1 MSGVWEGRSVL
12 YCRIPAAA
20 AESPCAVAAAPRAD
34 AGPTAIRFALLII
47 GLLILAAATLSPPPA
62 GLSAEGLVALGLLA
76 VMALWWFTEALPV
89 TATALLPF
97 VVLPASGAA
106 KLADVAASYM
116 SPVIFLVLG
125 GAMLA
130 LAMEK
135 SGLHRRLAVAV
146 LSRAGAAPRGLVLAF
161 MAATAFISMWVSN
174 TASTLIM
181 MPIAVSV
188 LASVLPDEA
197 RRSPA
202 ERSFALTMVLGV
214 AYAASIGGL
223 GTLIGSPT
231 NAIAAG
237 VIEKTLGVHIGFLQ
251 WLAVGIPLVLVSIPL
266 AWWVLTRVAFPFSLP
281 EIASE
286 RLREAIGPRRRW
298 SAAERRLLPV
308 LLFAAGCWVLLPLLK
323 IPQFAGIEDS
333 TIAILAALALFVI
346 PVGGAAEPEHQT
358 AAADT
363 LLNWR
368 DTERVPWDVLMLFGG
383 GLALAETITRTG
395 LGTWLGGW
403 IGGLGTLPMPVFIVL
418 VTLVVIA
425 VTEFASN
432 VAAAASFIPV
442 VAGIP
447 VALGLDPLVLTLPAA
462 LAATWGFMMPAGTPP
477 NAIAYA
483 TGYVRVSQMIRAGV
497 WIDLL
502 GLLVIPLS
510 VTVGVALFL

>member
-1 MSGVWEGRSVL
+1 MGRSLL
-12 YCRIPAAA
+12 YCRIP
-20 AESPCAVAAAPRAD
+20 D
-34 AGPTAIRFALLII
+34 AGPTTIRLALLLI
-47 GLLILAAATLSPPPA
+47 GLLVLAAATFSPPPA

-106 KLADVAASYM
+106 KLAEVAASYM

-135 SGLHRRLAVAV
+135 TGLHRRLAVAV

-161 MAATAFISMWVSN
+161 MVASAFTSMWVSN

-197 RRSPA
+197 RRSPG
-202 ERSFALTMVLGV
+202 ERSFALAMVLGV

-251 WLAVGIPLVLVSIPL
+251 WMAVGIPLVLVSIPL
-266 AWWVLTRVAFPFSLP
+266 AWWVLTRIAFPFALP
-281 EIASE
+281 EIEAG
-286 RLREAIGPRRRW
+286 RLREAIGPQRRW

-308 LLFAAGCWVLLPLLK
+308 LLFAASGWVLLPLLK
-323 IPQFAGIEDS
+323 LPQLAGVEDS
-333 TIAILAALALFVI
+333 TIAIIAALALFVI
-346 PVGGAAEPEHQT
+346 PAGRT
-358 AAADT
+358 AAGDGDPAYEAVSATGPESADT
-363 LLNWR
+363 LLDWR

-395 LGTWLGGW
+395 LGTWLGTW
-403 IGGLGTLPMPVFIVL
+403 IGGLGTLPLPVFIVL

-442 VAGIP
+442 VAGVT

-483 TGYVRVSQMIRAGV
+483 TGYVRVAQMIRAGI

-510 VTVGVALFL
+510 VTLGVALFL

>member
-1 MSGVWEGRSVL
+1 L
-12 YCRIPAAA
+12 QDTD
-20 AESPCAVAAAPRAD
+20 SPH
-34 AGPTAIRFALLII
+34 AGPTTIRFALLIF
-47 GLLILAAATLSPPPA
+47 GLLVLAAAALLPPPA

-97 VVLPASGAA
+97 VVLPATGAA
-106 KLADVAASYM
+106 KLAEVAASYM

-125 GAMLA
+125 GALLA

-135 SGLHRRLAVAV
+135 TGLHRRLAVAV

-161 MAATAFISMWVSN
+161 MVATAFVSMWVSN

-197 RRSPA
+197 GRSA
-202 ERSFALTMVLGV
+202 GERNFALTMVLGV

-237 VIEKTLGVHIGFLQ
+237 IIEKTLGVHIGFLQ
-251 WLAVGIPLVLVSIPL
+251 WLAVGIPLVLVSVPL
-266 AWWVLTRVAFPFSLP
+266 AWWVLTRVAFPFTLP
-281 EIASE
+281 EIEAG
-286 RLREAIGPRRRW
+286 RLRAAIGPQRQW
-298 SAAERRLLPV
+298 SLAERRLLPV
-308 LLFAAGCWVLLPLLK
+308 LVFAATCWVLLPLLK
-323 IPQFAGIEDS
+323 IPRLAGVEDS
-333 TIAILAALALFVI
+333 TIAIIAALALFVI
-346 PVGGAAEPEHQT
+346 PAGRREPDADPAE
-358 AAADT
+358 T
-363 LLNWR
+363 LLAWR
-368 DTERVPWDVLMLFGG
+368 DTERAPWDVLLLFGG

-395 LGTWLGGW
+395 LGSWLGTG
-403 IGGLGTLPMPVFIVL
+403 IGGLGTLPLPLFIVL
-418 VTLVVIA
+418 VTLVVIV

-442 VAGIP
+442 VAGVT

-483 TGYVRVSQMIRAGV
+483 TGYVRVAQMIRAGI

-510 VTVGVALFL
+510 VTIGVALFL

>member
-1 MSGVWEGRSVL
+1 
-12 YCRIPAAA
+12 
-20 AESPCAVAAAPRAD
+20 
-34 AGPTAIRFALLII
+34 
-47 GLLILAAATLSPPPA
+47 
-62 GLSAEGLVALGLLA
+62 
-76 VMALWWFTEALPV
+76 MALWWFTEVLPV

-97 VVLPASGAA
+97 VVLPATGAA
-106 KLADVAASYM
+106 KLTEVAASYM

-125 GAMLA
+125 GALLA

-135 SGLHRRLAVAV
+135 TGLHRRLAVGV
-146 LSRAGAAPRGLVLAF
+146 LTRAGAAPRRLVLAF
-161 MAATAFISMWVSN
+161 MAVTAFLSMWVSN

-188 LASVLPDEA
+188 LASVLPPEA
-197 RRSPA
+197 GRSMP
-202 ERSFALTMVLGV
+202 ERQFAVAMVLGV

-231 NAIAAG
+231 NAIASG
-237 VIEKTLGVHIGFLQ
+237 VIERTLGVHIGFLQ
-251 WLAVGIPLVLVSIPL
+251 WMAFGIPLVLMSIPL
-266 AWWVLTRVAFPFSLP
+266 VWLLLTRVAFPFALP
-281 EIASE
+281 DIE
-286 RLREAIGPRRRW
+286 RARLLEAIGPQRRW
-298 SAAERRLLPV
+298 SPAERRLLPV
-308 LLFAAGCWVLLPLLK
+308 LAFAAAAWVLLPLLK
-323 IPQFAGIEDS
+323 LPLLAGVEDS

-346 PVGGAAEPEHQT
+346 PSGGPEQ
-358 AAADT
+358 ADT

-368 DTERVPWDVLMLFGG
+368 DTERAPWDVLFLFGG
-383 GLALAETITRTG
+383 GLALAETITRTD

-403 IGGLGTLPMPVFIVL
+403 IGGLGTLPLPVFVVL

-442 VAGIP
+442 VAGVT

-483 TGYVRVSQMIRAGV
+483 TGYVRVAQMIRAGV

-510 VTVGVALFL
+510 VAVGVALFL